1 MKIFVISLLSADKRR
16 RFQQAQMNR
25 LELSFEFLDAI
36 SVEDIDL
43 GFYAR
48 HANYWQ
54 RPLRKTEVACYLS
67 HRNAWQRIS
76 QNQEPALILEDDAL
90 LSKCVPK
97 ILSRLLQ
104 ANGRDLVNLEN
115 RGRKKFVA
123 KVSVDTACNSK
134 VLRLYQ
140 DRTGAA
146 GYVLYPAG
154 AHKLLLADKRKGI
167 ALADAQITACY
178 SLKAYQIEPS
188 PVIQLDQCEHYG
200 LNVLSA
206 ETGANRSTISTGD
219 YQRGGLSFRVKRLA
233 HQLTLGLRSLL
244 FLPLCKKRYI
254 ELRKGDFAY
263 SAAPDTQV
271 S

>member
-1 MKIFVISLLSADKRR
+1 MKIFIISLVAAKQRR
-16 RFQQAQMNR
+16 KFQQAQMKR
-25 LELSFEFLDAI
+25 LNLAFEFLDATR
-36 SVEDIDL
+36 VEDIDQD
-43 GFYAR
+43 FYEKYAMD
-48 HANYWQ
+48 WQ

-115 RGRKKFVA
+115 RSRKKFVA
-123 KVSVDTACNSK
+123 KVGVDTACNSK

-154 AHKLLLADKRKGI
+154 ADKLLLADKRKGI

-188 PVIQLDQCEHYG
+188 PVVQLDQCEHYG
-200 LNVLSA
+200 LNVFAA
-206 ETGANRSTISTGD
+206 ETGADRSTISTSD
-219 YQRGGLSFRVKRLA
+219 YQKGGLSFRVKRLA
-233 HQLTLGLRSLL
+233 HQLTLGLRSML

-254 ELRKGDFAY
+254 GLRKGDFAY
-263 SAAPDTQV
+263 VTAPDTQV